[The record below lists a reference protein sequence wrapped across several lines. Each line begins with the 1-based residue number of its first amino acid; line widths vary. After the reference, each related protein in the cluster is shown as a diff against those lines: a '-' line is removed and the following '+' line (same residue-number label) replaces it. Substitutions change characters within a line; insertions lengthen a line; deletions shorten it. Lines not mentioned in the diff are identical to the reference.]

1 MECACFPRAK
11 SKRLARPRFNWPTDA
26 PPMSPC
32 MYWKAA
38 KRRSNLSC
46 GRAWP
51 RFSTSIRK
59 SRVRD
64 SVNPATWI
72 MSYTTA
78 CIDSSFKDLAPGSAR
93 LIDDPPATEASLN
106 SFRVSGKSWSPQ
118 SALGRK
124 GEIEAMKHKIKLLAM
139 SAVSAAAFAQ
149 TSCDEGAEP
158 LNPAVPKDIRPPEIV
173 RTFSAQETMLKDA
186 QTRYSYT
193 MDVSV
198 QTLDSVTVDGE
209 FRKVSE
215 FSYPGGVRHE
225 KVKFSP
231 VSTLQR
237 ITMSKQ
243 DFDDIY
249 ERTPFVL
256 NQQDITQYNVLYAGQ
271 QKVDELETYVFDAAP
286 KQMEPGKRYFKGRV
300 WVETHDLSV
309 VKSCGK
315 NVPDPTA
322 T

>member
-1 MECACFPRAK
+1 
-11 SKRLARPRFNWPTDA
+11 
-26 PPMSPC
+26 
-32 MYWKAA
+32 
-38 KRRSNLSC
+38 
-46 GRAWP
+46 
-51 RFSTSIRK
+51 
-59 SRVRD
+59 
-64 SVNPATWI
+64 
-72 MSYTTA
+72 
-78 CIDSSFKDLAPGSAR
+78 
-93 LIDDPPATEASLN
+93 
-106 SFRVSGKSWSPQ
+106 
-118 SALGRK
+118 
-124 GEIEAMKHKIKLLAM
+124 MKHKIKLLAM
-139 SAVSAAAFAQ
+139 IAVSAAAFAQ
-149 TSCDEGAEP
+149 TSCDEGAGP
-158 LNPAVPKDIRPPEIV
+158 LNPAVPKDISPPEIV
-173 RTFSAQETMLKDA
+173 RKFSAQETMLKDA

-198 QTLDSVTVDGE
+198 RTFDSVTVDGE

-225 KVKFSP
+225 KVKFNP

-256 NQQDITQYNVLYAGQ
+256 NQQDITQYNVLYVGQ

-322 T
+322 TPKQREQARKKHEPVPEEVSPTFVTYRELIDNQYWLPAYVRSDDDLRFANADTIHIKEVIKYQNYRSEAAAK

>member
-1 MECACFPRAK
+1 MK
-11 SKRLARPRFNWPTDA
+11 Q
-26 PPMSPC
+26 
-32 MYWKAA
+32 
-38 KRRSNLSC
+38 
-46 GRAWP
+46 
-51 RFSTSIRK
+51 
-59 SRVRD
+59 
-64 SVNPATWI
+64 
-72 MSYTTA
+72 
-78 CIDSSFKDLAPGSAR
+78 KDGA
-93 LIDDPPATEASLN
+93 
-106 SFRVSGKSWSPQ
+106 
-118 SALGRK
+118 
-124 GEIEAMKHKIKLLAM
+124 IETMKHKIKLLSM
-139 SAVSAAAFAQ
+139 IAVSAAAFAQ
-149 TSCDEGAEP
+149 TSCDEGAGP
-158 LNPAVPKDIRPPEIV
+158 LNPALPKDISPPEIV
-173 RTFSAQETMLKDA
+173 RKFSAQETMLKDA
-186 QTRYSYT
+186 QTRYTYT

-271 QKVDELETYVFDAAP
+271 QKVDDLETYVFDAEP

-300 WVETHDLSV
+300 WVEIHDLSV

-322 T
+322 TPKQREQARKKRGPLPDEVSPTFVTYRELIDNQYWLPAYVRSDDDLRFANADTIHIKEVIKYQNYRNSENQKP

>member
-1 MECACFPRAK
+1 
-11 SKRLARPRFNWPTDA
+11 
-26 PPMSPC
+26 
-32 MYWKAA
+32 
-38 KRRSNLSC
+38 
-46 GRAWP
+46 
-51 RFSTSIRK
+51 
-59 SRVRD
+59 
-64 SVNPATWI
+64 
-72 MSYTTA
+72 
-78 CIDSSFKDLAPGSAR
+78 
-93 LIDDPPATEASLN
+93 
-106 SFRVSGKSWSPQ
+106 
-118 SALGRK
+118 
-124 GEIEAMKHKIKLLAM
+124 MKHKIKLLAM
-139 SAVSAAAFAQ
+139 IAVSAAAFAQ
-149 TSCDEGAEP
+149 TSCDEGAGP
-158 LNPAVPKDIRPPEIV
+158 MDPALPKGISPPEIV
-173 RTFSAQETMLKDA
+173 QKFSAQESALKDI
-186 QTRYSYT
+186 QTHYTWT

-215 FSYPGGVRHE
+215 ISYAGGVRHE

-256 NQQDITQYNVLYAGQ
+256 NQQDIAQYNVLYAGQ
-271 QKVDELETYVFDAAP
+271 QRVDELETYVFDAAP

-315 NVPDPTA
+315 NVPDPAPSTKQREQARKKHEAVPEEVSPTFVTYRELIDNKYWLPAYVRSDDDLRFSNADTIHIKEVIKYQNYKSETA
-322 T
+322 TK